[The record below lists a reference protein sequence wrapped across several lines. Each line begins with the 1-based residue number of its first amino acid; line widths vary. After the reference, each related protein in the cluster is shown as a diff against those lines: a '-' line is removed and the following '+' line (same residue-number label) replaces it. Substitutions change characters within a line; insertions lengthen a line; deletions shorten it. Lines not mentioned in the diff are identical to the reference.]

1 MMIKKIIQMGWN
13 IIELVFVLILLC
25 LAVGIVLGPDQS
37 GSFIRGVSDNAM
49 AFLREVPAGIILAL
63 SISVGLYWLIKKR
76 T

>member
-1 MMIKKIIQMGWN
+1 MIKKIIQMGWN
-13 IIELVFVLILLC
+13 IVELVFVLILLC

-37 GSFIRGVSDNAM
+37 GSFIRGVSDNAL
-49 AFLREVPAGIILAL
+49 AFLREIPAGIILAL

>member
-1 MMIKKIIQMGWN
+1 MMIKKIIKMGWN
-13 IIELVFVLILLC
+13 IIELGFGVILVC

-37 GSFIRGVSDNAM
+37 GSFIHGVSENTM
-49 AFLREVPAGIILAL
+49 AFLREVPAGIVLAL

>member
-1 MMIKKIIQMGWN
+1 MIKKIIQMGWN
-13 IIELVFVLILLC
+13 IVEMVFVLILLC

-37 GSFIRGVSDNAM
+37 GSFIRGVSDNAL

>member
-1 MMIKKIIQMGWN
+1 MIKKIIQMGWN
-13 IIELVFVLILLC
+13 IVELVFVLILLC
-25 LAVGIVLGPDQS
+25 LAVGIVLGPEQS

-49 AFLREVPAGIILAL
+49 AFLREIPAGIILAL